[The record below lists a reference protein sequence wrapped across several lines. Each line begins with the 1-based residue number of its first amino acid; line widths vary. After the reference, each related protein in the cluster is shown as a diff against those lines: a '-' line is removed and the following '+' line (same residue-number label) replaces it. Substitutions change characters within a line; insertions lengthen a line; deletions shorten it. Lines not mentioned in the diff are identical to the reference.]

1 MKKSGIKAKGEKMEN
16 TQKVLVELCFGTTC
30 FVMGAS
36 KLQDLESYIPPQYR
50 ANVEI
55 KANTCLDL
63 CKNATYMKAPFV
75 KIDGDIISEATIEKV
90 VRAIESKLNG

>member
-1 MKKSGIKAKGEKMEN
+1 MEKIKVSIC
-16 TQKVLVELCFGTTC
+16 TGTAC

-36 KLQDLESYIPPQYR
+36 KLQELESFIPPQYR
-50 ANVEI
+50 DKVDI

-75 KIDGDIISEATIEKV
+75 KIDGEIISEATVEKV
-90 VRAIESKLNG
+90 VRAIESKING

>member
-1 MKKSGIKAKGEKMEN
+1 MEESGKIS
-16 TQKVLVELCFGTTC
+16 LELCFGTTC

-36 KLQDLESYIPPQYR
+36 KLQEIESYIPPQYK
-50 ANVEI
+50 NKVEV

-75 KIDGDIISEATIEKV
+75 KVDGEIISEATVEKV
-90 VRAIESKLNG
+90 IKAIERKIDG

>member
-1 MKKSGIKAKGEKMEN
+1 MEN

-36 KLQDLESYIPPQYR
+36 KLQDLESYIPPQYK

-75 KIDGDIISEATIEKV
+75 KIDGDIIPEATIEKV